1 MKSVE
6 HVHQM
11 QTKYFC
17 AGGFTFFTVIVAS
30 IFFGSPFTL
39 FTFSLAI
46 DDQLSF
52 SQRQGTFDAHNK
64 IPLPA
69 KCVVADCHSREV

>member
-17 AGGFTFFTVIVAS
+17 AGGFTFFTDIVAI

-39 FTFSLAI
+39 FTLSLAI
-46 DDQLSF
+46 DDLLSF
-52 SQRQGTFDAHNK
+52 SQRQGTCDAQNK